1 MDYIYLRAGRVR
13 PGGGVRV
20 KTNLIFLSWGALG
33 GSKQIITKK
42 WGGRQII
49 IIFFYNLRRDDF
61 FFKCESKTGRGDDPG
76 QLKKSGRV
84 G

>member
-1 MDYIYLRAGRVR
+1 M
-13 PGGGVRV
+13 GGFGGF
-20 KTNLIFLSWGALG
+20 KTNYN
-33 GSKQIITKK
+33 KK
-42 WGGRQII
+42 VGGRQII

-61 FFKCESKTGRGDDPG
+61 FFKCESKAGRGDDPG